1 MCATR
6 EDYPLWRGPNRKQDF
21 SSRTDLISSLRLTYL
36 FFIVFLRLC
45 GALYHISSSPVNR
58 ICRLCRHFS
67 TESADSADIFRP
79 NPASPFAPFT
89 SSLSAAEFRISL
101 DGRISIPP
109 RSRGTGSRLTTNST
123 SVRQNQIR
131 VRQTRNLRAAKRKP
145 PCRRNAPAVRHS
157 STEFTDKTLALSK
170 PTTTFLLVVCFFM
183 YVPSFVR
190 SSFS

>member
-1 MCATR
+1 M
-6 EDYPLWRGPNRKQDF
+6 WRI
-21 SSRTDLISSLRLTYL
+21 ISY
-36 FFIVFLRLC
+36 IVFARQPNLPTLS
-45 GALYHISSSPVNR
+45 AFFDR
-58 ICRLCRHFS
+58 ICQLCRHFS
-67 TESADSADIFRP
+67 AESRLP
-79 NPASPFAPFT
+79 LRPFT